1 MVLHA
6 DNFRK
11 LLAKAGATNSV
22 EIAFH
27 ANESALIT
35 RAELLNQVQGCTGL
49 FCLLSDRI
57 DAELLD
63 RAGPSL
69 KVISTMSVG
78 YNHIDVAACEARNVR
93 VGYTPGVL
101 DVSTAETAV
110 ALTFAAKRK
119 LFECAESA
127 KKGEWG
133 LWQPFQYCGT
143 DVSDCTVGVIGLGRI
158 GSTYARMMKFG
169 FNCKVIYTGPREK
182 PEFVSQLGGDV
193 KFVDMDTLL
202 KQSDIISMHL
212 PLNDATRHAFNAKS
226 FARMKPA
233 AVFINTSRGEVV
245 DQDAL
250 YDALKSGT
258 IAAAGLDVTTPE
270 PLPPSHRLFALE
282 NCVILPHIGSATVK
296 TRCAMA
302 DIAVENL
309 AAGVLSQELPHG
321 VWH

>member
-1 MVLHA
+1 M
-6 DNFRK
+6 
-11 LLAKAGATNSV
+11 S
-22 EIAFH
+22 
-27 ANESALIT
+27 ESALIT
-35 RAELLNQVQGCTGL
+35 RAELLKQVEGCTGL

-69 KVISTMSVG
+69 RVVSTMSVG
-78 YNHIDVAACEARNVR
+78 YNHIDVAACQARNVR

-119 LFECAESA
+119 LLECAESA
-127 KKGEWG
+127 RKGDWG
-133 LWQPFQYCGT
+133 IWQPFQYCGT
-143 DVSDCTVGVIGLGRI
+143 DVSDCTVGIIGLGRI
-158 GSTYARMMKFG
+158 GSTYARMMKLG

-182 PEFVSQLGGDV
+182 PEFVAALGGDV
-193 KFVDMDTLL
+193 EFVDMDTLL
-202 KQSDIISMHL
+202 KRSDIISMHL
-212 PLNDATRHAFNAKS
+212 PLNNATRHAFNAES
-226 FARMKPA
+226 FAKMKPE

-250 YDALKSGT
+250 YDALSSGK

-270 PLPPSHRLFALE
+270 PLPPSHKLFALD

-296 TRCAMA
+296 TRRAMA
-302 DIAVENL
+302 DIATQNL
-309 AAGVLSQELPHG
+309 AAGVLGHELPHG
-321 VWH
+321 VW